1 MNPDQVN
8 AAWGMLGH
16 IPMSAEQGHALVEL
30 VNYAMRVSAMSD
42 DSGDLV
48 G

>member
-1 MNPDQVN
+1 VNPDQVD
-8 AAWGMLGH
+8 AAWGMLGR
-16 IPMSAEQGHALVEL
+16 IPMSPEQGHALVEL
-30 VNYAMRVSAMSD
+30 VNFAMRVSAMSG